1 MRDDPVAALLPHLRM
16 LVALGEVEHVTI
28 AAAMLGVP
36 QPTVSR
42 TVRRL
47 EHQIGAPLLEPD
59 GRGVRLTSAARTLV
73 PYAQR
78 ALDVLTDGLAA
89 VETEERRAQ
98 TTVRLAFQTSLGE
111 QLVPELIRTVRD
123 DDPSVRFVLSQGA
136 RASCLESLR
145 GREADIALVSR
156 LDPAPEGLRVVP
168 LFEQRLVLLVPA
180 GHPAAGVSP
189 EVEAAGRPRGSGLS
203 EDSAFPALPGAAG
216 SPGRPEAAAR
226 QALAAVSVAALAD
239 EPLVTL
245 KVGYGLRGSVDELFA
260 DAGVSPSIAF
270 EGEDL
275 HTLTGLVAAGL
286 GVAIAPQSA
295 TTPAGCVQVPL
306 SDAGARRD
314 IGAAMLPGSPTEVVQ
329 AVLDVLRS
337 LTGAGRQ
344 AR

>member
-47 EHQIGAPLLEPD
+47 ERQIGAPLLEPD
-59 GRGVRLTSAARTLV
+59 GRGVRLTAAARTLV

-89 VETEERRAQ
+89 VETHERRAQ

-111 QLVPELIRTVRD
+111 QLVPELIRTVRA

-136 RASCLESLR
+136 RSSCLESLR
-145 GREADIALVSR
+145 GREADVALVSR
-156 LDPAPEGLRVVP
+156 LDPVPDGLRAVP

-180 GHPAAGVSP
+180 GHPSAAERSG
-189 EVEAAGRPRGSGLS
+189 AGTT
-203 EDSAFPALPGAAG
+203 AG
-216 SPGRPEAAAR
+216 SAPT
-226 QALAAVSVAALAD
+226 AVSVAALAD

-260 DAGVSPSIAF
+260 DAGVLPTIAF

-286 GVAIAPQSA
+286 GVAIAPQTA

-306 SDAGARRD
+306 ADHGARRD
-314 IGAAMLPGSPTEVVQ
+314 IGAALLPGTPSGVVA
-329 AVLDVLRS
+329 AVVEVLRA
-337 LTGAGRQ
+337 LTGPGGTRSAGSTAGPPV

>member
-47 EHQIGAPLLEPD
+47 ERQIGAPLLEPD
-59 GRGVRLTSAARTLV
+59 GRGVRLTAAARTLV

-89 VETEERRAQ
+89 VETEGRRAQ

-145 GREADIALVSR
+145 AREADIALVSR
-156 LDPAPEGLRVVP
+156 LDPAPDGLRVVP
-168 LFEQRLVLLVPA
+168 LFEQQLVLLVPV
-180 GHPAAGVSP
+180 GHAAAG
-189 EVEAAGRPRGSGLS
+189 AG
-203 EDSAFPALPGAAG
+203 
-216 SPGRPEAAAR
+216 
-226 QALAAVSVAALAD
+226 AVSVAALAD

-260 DAGVSPSIAF
+260 DAGVSLSIAF

-286 GVAIAPQSA
+286 GVAIAPQTL

-314 IGAAMLPGSPTEVVQ
+314 IGAAMLPGVPTDVVL
-329 AVLDVLRS
+329 AVLAALR
-337 LTGAGRQ
+337 GASRA
-344 AR
+344 ARTPAPSREGPSRA

>member
-47 EHQIGAPLLEPD
+47 ERQIGAPLLEPD
-59 GRGVRLTSAARTLV
+59 GRGVRLTAAARTLV

-89 VETEERRAQ
+89 VETEGRRAQ

-111 QLVPELIRTVRD
+111 LLVPELIRTVRT

-136 RASCLESLR
+136 RASCLESLHA
-145 GREADIALVSR
+145 READIALVSR
-156 LDPAPEGLRVVP
+156 LDPAPDGLRVVP
-168 LFEQRLVLLVPA
+168 LFEQRLVLLVPE
-180 GHPAAGVSP
+180 GHAAAGLP
-189 EVEAAGRPRGSGLS
+189 PASGTS
-203 EDSAFPALPGAAG
+203 SSGPG
-216 SPGRPEAAAR
+216 
-226 QALAAVSVAALAD
+226 AVSVAALAG

-260 DAGVSPSIAF
+260 DAGALPSVAF

-286 GVAIAPQSA
+286 GVAIAPETV
-295 TTPAGCVQVPL
+295 TTPTGCVQVPL
-306 SDAGARRD
+306 ADPGARRD
-314 IGAAMLPGSPTEVVQ
+314 IGAALLPGTPSGVVAAVVDALRALTGSGGAGATGGPGSPVGTTSPGGSV
-329 AVLDVLRS
+329 
-337 LTGAGRQ
+337 

>member
-1 MRDDPVAALLPHLRM
+1 MRDDPIAALLPHLRM

-47 EHQIGAPLLEPD
+47 ERQIGAPLLEPD
-59 GRGVRLTSAARTLV
+59 GRGVRLTAAARTLV

-89 VETEERRAQ
+89 VETEGRRAQ

-145 GREADIALVSR
+145 AREADIALVSR
-156 LDPAPEGLRVVP
+156 LDPAPDGLRVVP

-180 GHPAAGVSP
+180 GHAAAG
-189 EVEAAGRPRGSGLS
+189 A
-203 EDSAFPALPGAAG
+203 GAA
-216 SPGRPEAAAR
+216 
-226 QALAAVSVAALAD
+226 SVAALAD

-286 GVAIAPQSA
+286 GVAIAPQTT

-306 SDAGARRD
+306 SDPGARRD
-314 IGAAMLPGSPTEVVQ
+314 IGAAMLPGSPTEVVL
-329 AVLDVLRS
+329 AVLAALRGVS
-337 LTGAGRQ
+337 RA
-344 AR
+344 ARTPAPSQEGPSRA

>member
-47 EHQIGAPLLEPD
+47 EGQIGAPLLEPD
-59 GRGVRLTSAARTLV
+59 GRGVRLTAAARTLV

-89 VETEERRAQ
+89 VETEGRRAQ

-111 QLVPELIRTVRD
+111 QLVPELIRTVRA

-136 RASCLESLR
+136 RASCLESLHE
-145 GREADIALVSR
+145 READVALVSR
-156 LDPAPEGLRVVP
+156 LDPAPDGLRVVP
-168 LFEQRLVLLVPA
+168 LFEQQLVLLVPE
-180 GHPAAGVSP
+180 GH
-189 EVEAAGRPRGSGLS
+189 EAATA
-203 EDSAFPALPGAAG
+203 D
-216 SPGRPEAAAR
+216 
-226 QALAAVSVAALAD
+226 AVSVAALAG

-260 DAGVSPSIAF
+260 EAGTLPSIAF

-286 GVAIAPQSA
+286 GVAIAPQTA

-306 SDAGARRD
+306 ADGGASRD
-314 IGAAMLPGSPTEVVQ
+314 IGAAVLPGPSSDVVA
-329 AVLDVLRS
+329 AVVETLRA
-337 LTGAGRQ
+337 LTGQAGTG

>member
-1 MRDDPVAALLPHLRM
+1 MRDDPVSALLPHLRM

-47 EHQIGAPLLEPD
+47 EREIGAPLLEPD
-59 GRGVRLTSAARTLV
+59 GRGVRLTAAARTLV

-111 QLVPELIRTVRD
+111 QLVPELIRTVRAD
-123 DDPSVRFVLSQGA
+123 DSSVRFVLSQGA
-136 RASCLESLR
+136 RASCLESLHA
-145 GREADIALVSR
+145 READIALVSR
-156 LDPAPEGLRVVP
+156 LDPPPEGVRVVP
-168 LFEQRLVLLVPA
+168 LFEQRLVLLVPV
-180 GHPAAGVSP
+180 GHDA
-189 EVEAAGRPRGSGLS
+189 
-203 EDSAFPALPGAAG
+203 AAG
-216 SPGRPEAAAR
+216 S
-226 QALAAVSVAALAD
+226 AVDVAALAG

-245 KVGYGLRGSVDELFA
+245 KAGYGLRGSVDELFA
-260 DAGVSPSIAF
+260 DAGTQPSIAF

-286 GVAIAPQSA
+286 GVAIAPQTA
-295 TTPAGCVQVPL
+295 VTPAGCVQVPL
-306 SDAGARRD
+306 ADAGARRD
-314 IGAAMLPGSPTEVVQ
+314 IGAAVLPGRSSGVVV
-329 AVLDVLRS
+329 AVVEALRA
-337 LTGAGRQ
+337 LTRPGRPQ
-344 AR
+344 P

>member
-16 LVALGEVEHVTI
+16 LVALGEVEHVTL

-47 EHQIGAPLLEPD
+47 ERQIGAPLLEPD
-59 GRGVRLTSAARTLV
+59 GRGVRLTAAARTLV

-89 VETEERRAQ
+89 VETHERRAQ

-111 QLVPELIRTVRD
+111 QLVPELIRTVRA

-145 GREADIALVSR
+145 AREADVALVSR
-156 LDPAPEGLRVVP
+156 LDPAPEGLHVVP
-168 LFEQRLVLLVPA
+168 LFEQRLVLLVPE
-180 GHPAAGVSP
+180 GHA
-189 EVEAAGRPRGSGLS
+189 
-203 EDSAFPALPGAAG
+203 SAALP
-216 SPGRPEAAAR
+216 PAR
-226 QALAAVSVAALAD
+226 GTSSSSTPAAVSVAALAG

-260 DAGVSPSIAF
+260 DAGALPSIAF

-286 GVAIAPQSA
+286 GVAVAPQTA

-306 SDAGARRD
+306 ADVGARRD
-314 IGAAMLPGSPTEVVQ
+314 IGAALLPGTPSDVVV
-329 AVLDVLRS
+329 AVVDALRA
-337 LTGAGRQ
+337 LTGPGGTGGTGSVAGSV

>member
-47 EHQIGAPLLEPD
+47 ERQIGAPLLEPD
-59 GRGVRLTSAARTLV
+59 GRGVRLTAAARTLV

-89 VETEERRAQ
+89 VETEGRRAQ

-145 GREADIALVSR
+145 AREADLALVSR
-156 LDPAPEGLRVVP
+156 LDPAPDGLRVVP

-180 GHPAAGVSP
+180 RHTAAD
-189 EVEAAGRPRGSGLS
+189 A
-203 EDSAFPALPGAAG
+203 
-216 SPGRPEAAAR
+216 
-226 QALAAVSVAALAD
+226 AAVSVGALAD

-275 HTLTGLVAAGL
+275 HTLAGLVAAGL
-286 GVAIAPQSA
+286 GVAIAPQTA

-314 IGAAMLPGSPTEVVQ
+314 IGAAMLPGTPTEVVL
-329 AVLDVLRS
+329 AVLAALRRVS
-337 LTGAGRQ
+337 RAVRTPAPSREGPSRA
-344 AR
+344 